1 MCGGE
6 CVLFKKENEYASY
19 KKRRDYGENTKKLCI
34 NMMGGAV
41 KMTGLSVKYL
51 VLSSR
56 CRAQQS
62 QPKKINND
70 GSVVSTFDAL
80 EK

>member
-1 MCGGE
+1 MC
-6 CVLFKKENEYASY
+6 VVVSVSFLKENEYASVY
-19 KKRRDYGENTKKLCI
+19 KAAWLWRKYKEVVYKYD
-34 NMMGGAV
+34 GGAV